1 MAESEPMKQPLRV
14 ALLIYLLLWCL
25 VLFCATY
32 GLWGAVPPEPPK
44 DASTVATAV
53 CNFLGCEWKVTPE
66 VRQLLLVLFTG
77 ALGASLAG
85 LNSFVNFRGSKRL
98 TASWAMFYVVRPA
111 VGAGV
116 AFALYLVVRGG
127 LFPGTE
133 IDAAQSQEFGIL
145 AVAVL
150 AGMFS
155 DTAMLKLKEVFE
167 TLFKPKDDRPD
178 KITALKIETADLP
191 DAQIGTAYSAQLT
204 ASGGKPP
211 YTWSVAP
218 ALPAGLTLAADTG
231 VVSGT
236 PAQVT
241 AKAVYT
247 FTVTDNESESKT
259 VELELEVMT

>member
-77 ALGASLAG
+77 AFGATLVG

-98 TASWAMFYVVRPA
+98 TASWTMFYVVRPA

-116 AFALYLVVRGG
+116 AFAFYLVVRGG
-127 LFPGTE
+127 FLPGTE
-133 IDAAQSQEFGIL
+133 TDSKPATQFGIL
-145 AVAVL
+145 AVSVL

-178 KITALKIETADLP
+178 KMTELKIDTDDLP
-191 DAQIGTAYSAQLT
+191 DAQVNAAYSAQLQ
-204 ASGGKPP
+204 ASGGTPP
-211 YTWSVAP
+211 YAWSVDP

-231 VVSGT
+231 LVSGT
-236 PAQVT
+236 PTVVA
-241 AKAVYT
+241 AKAAHA
-247 FTVTDNESESKT
+247 FTVTDAEGNSAT
-259 VELELEVMT
+259 VDLELEVI